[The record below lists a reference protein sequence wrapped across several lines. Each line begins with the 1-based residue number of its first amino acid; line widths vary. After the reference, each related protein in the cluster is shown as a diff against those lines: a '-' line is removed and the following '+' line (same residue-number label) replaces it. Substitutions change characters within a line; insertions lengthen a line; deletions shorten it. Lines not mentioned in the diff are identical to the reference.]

1 MTSAEE
7 TKKRAN
13 ETSLLLLNSTQDI
26 TETLNSI
33 SPDLTKSVESW
44 ISGLDATTKANY
56 GITDAYS
63 ETVDGVTTMH
73 DAVKITTKALKA
85 YDNQITLS
93 SSAVESFRK
102 SVSDWV
108 LGKMTTTVGSP
119 ESQFKASKDAFES
132 MLSILNNPNANSAT
146 DVANAQSKITG
157 YADTF
162 ITNIQKMYGAGDL
175 GANMVQDVVNKVS
188 NLGAVDYQTT
198 MLEKTTQIADN
209 TAKMVDMATTKYNE
223 LETANSTV
231 SIFDPTMAGI
241 EGANS
246 IVSSPTTLELTSK
259 PAANDSN
266 TDTTAY
272 IAELKFSNE
281 QLAQLVVETRALV
294 NVQVESNKTVVA
306 QLTDLTSSSKGI
318 EQSNRIQALAA

>member
-1 MTSAEE
+1 V
-7 TKKRAN
+7 N
-13 ETSLLLLNSTQDI
+13 
-26 TETLNSI
+26 
-33 SPDLTKSVESW
+33 
-44 ISGLDATTKANY
+44 
-56 GITDAYS
+56 
-63 ETVDGVTTMH
+63 TVTAMS
-73 DAVKITTKALKA
+73 LKA
-85 YDNQITLS
+85 FDNTIVKTAAS
-93 SSAVESFRK
+93 IESFKK

-188 NLGAVDYQTT
+188 NLGGVDYQTT

-294 NVQVESNKTVVA
+294 NVQIESNQTVVA